1 VTKMGETITGEE
13 QSAWTAAFKK
23 HVLP

>member
-13 QSAWTAAFKK
+13 QSAWTAVFKK